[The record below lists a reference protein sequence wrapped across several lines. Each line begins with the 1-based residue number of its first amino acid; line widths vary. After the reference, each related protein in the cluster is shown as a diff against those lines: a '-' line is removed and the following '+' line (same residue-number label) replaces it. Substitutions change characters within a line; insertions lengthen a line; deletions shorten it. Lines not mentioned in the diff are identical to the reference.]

1 MFAMRACAFS
11 PSYPWGL
18 AVRCARARARANR
31 APLDDAL
38 RVSPISPSR
47 RAVALGLA
55 ASALPATAAEAAA
68 WPPSGLGTTAA
79 AVVTG
84 PDRGRGMGKFSA
96 EELVAL
102 DEWSKTAEGTL
113 LSNGMR
119 VIDVVEGVG
128 PQPKVGDKVFCHFKV
143 WS

>member
-1 MFAMRACAFS
+1 MKGVIDTIEVGHSRSGDHVVGFF
-11 PSYPWGL
+11 G
-18 AVRCARARARANR
+18 ARVVADGSDG
-31 APLDDAL
+31 P
-38 RVSPISPSR
+38 RVE
-47 RAVALGLA
+47 
-55 ASALPATAAEAAA
+55 TDM
-68 WPPSGLGTTAA
+68 PSGEFAL
-79 AVVTG
+79 
-84 PDRGRGMGKFSA
+84 F
-96 EELVAL
+96 VAL

>member
-1 MFAMRACAFS
+1 MGFGGAALVPIALLWTS
-11 PSYPWGL
+11 
-18 AVRCARARARANR
+18 A
-31 APLDDAL
+31 DAL

-102 DEWSKTAEGTL
+102 DECLSGQKPRRARCFQTACV
-113 LSNGMR
+113 SSMC

>member
-1 MFAMRACAFS
+1 MGFGGAALVPIALLWTS
-11 PSYPWGL
+11 
-18 AVRCARARARANR
+18 A
-31 APLDDAL
+31 DAL

>member
-1 MFAMRACAFS
+1 MS
-11 PSYPWGL
+11 L
-18 AVRCARARARANR
+18 AITLLPIALLWTSA
-31 APLDDAL
+31 DAL
-38 RVSPISPSR
+38 VSPLSPSR

-55 ASALPATAAEAAA
+55 ASALPATAAEA
-68 WPPSGLGTTAA
+68 AA

-143 WS
+143 WT

>member
-1 MFAMRACAFS
+1 MPIALLWTSA
-11 PSYPWGL
+11 
-18 AVRCARARARANR
+18 
-31 APLDDAL
+31 DAL